1 MSGSGKRTNGGRADI
16 KIKNYEKGAT
26 YGYGSHTAKKRRT
39 YKPGTTREQSHSA
52 ESNTRLTLIALLG
65 ALGFAGVFAAL
76 ALRESVSSAAFVPL
90 LTGSIIALA
99 ASLLLFAGFRR

>member
-1 MSGSGKRTNGGRADI
+1 MSERRNGGRADI

-26 YGYGSHTAKKRRT
+26 YGYGSRTAKKRRT
-39 YKPGTTREQSHSA
+39 YKPGTTRERSHSA

-76 ALRESVSSAAFVPL
+76 ALRGSISTAAFVPM
-90 LTGSIIALA
+90 LTASAVA
-99 ASLLLFAGFRR
+99 VFASLLLFAGFRR

>member
-1 MSGSGKRTNGGRADI
+1 MSGNGNRTNGGRADI

-26 YGYGSHTAKKRRT
+26 YGYGSRTTKKRRT

-65 ALGFAGVFAAL
+65 AIGFAGVFAAL
-76 ALRESVSSAAFVPL
+76 ALKETLGGAFVPVQ
-90 LTGSIIALA
+90 SACALA
-99 ASLLLFAGFRR
+99 LLASLTLFAGFRR